1 MFSLFLPNSKR
12 KMDKDEAEAIEQNSI
27 YHLAKVTKNVTLAK
41 RYIDGWE
48 ICMDENSYLS

>member
-1 MFSLFLPNSKR
+1 MLSLFLPNSKR
-12 KMDKDEAEAIEQNSI
+12 KMDEAEAIEQNSI
-27 YHLAKVTKNVTLAK
+27 HHLAKVTKNVTLAK